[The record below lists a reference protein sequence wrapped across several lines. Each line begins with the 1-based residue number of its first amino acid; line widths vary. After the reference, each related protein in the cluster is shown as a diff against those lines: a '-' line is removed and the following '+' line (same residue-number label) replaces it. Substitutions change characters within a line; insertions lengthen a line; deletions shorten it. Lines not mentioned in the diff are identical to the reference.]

1 MDQQIQNIRRN
12 PEELGTLL
20 KEKTKQQVLELIG
33 HSNYNSNFDIWQYD
47 LIKNWFF
54 LREMILFFT
63 KDEYLL
69 DIDIHDYLFGIRIKE
84 RFY

>member
-1 MDQQIQNIRRN
+1 MDKQTQNFKKS
-12 PEELGTLL
+12 PERLAILL
-20 KEKTKQQVLELIG
+20 DEKTKQQILELLG
-33 HSNYNSNFDIWQYD
+33 HSNYNSTFDIWQYD

-54 LREMILFFT
+54 RREMILFFA